1 MYILR
6 YAMTNANTYVKPV
19 DVHAPKRHWMLLHVL
34 FDGGPATEKNESP
47 SSLAIGR
54 WDNNPVLAMRW
65 NGNEDN
71 PIGNP
76 QSRGLPTWFIIPDQH
91 WKAIL
96 ESDAYKSI
104 NADTLTVA
112 RNFLDLKRVYFMSP
126 CPNPSCPNYGGPVLS
141 TFRPNR
147 IEEVLA
153 ELERDEFKLYHIIC
167 DASWKPGSQE
177 KADLVAALEAGWEN
191 HRLHSEIKVTARLL
205 ENGMIEC
212 FWSQRAHG
220 RLQSFSPGGY
230 QVGVAAAPI
239 ERLTPLNRVQFQ
251 SQFKAIGCGASDDQ
265 LDMVMA
271 QLEKSG
277 CAEFWIPQKLGGPV

>member
-1 MYILR
+1 
-6 YAMTNANTYVKPV
+6 MTSDHTYVKPV
-19 DVHAPKRHWMLLHVL
+19 DVHAPKRHWTLLHVL

-65 NGNEDN
+65 NGNDDN

-76 QSRGLPTWFIIPDQH
+76 QSRGLPTWFVIPDQH

-104 NADTLTVA
+104 SADTLTVA

-141 TFRPNR
+141 TFRPNQ

-153 ELERDEFKLYHIIC
+153 ELERNEFELYHIIC
-167 DASWKPGSQE
+167 NASWKPGSQE
-177 KADLVAALEAGWEN
+177 KADLATVLKAGWEN
-191 HRLHSEIKVTARLL
+191 HRLHSEVKVMARLL
-205 ENGMIEC
+205 EDGMIEC
-212 FWSQRAHG
+212 FWSKRADG
-220 RLQSFSPGGY
+220 RLYLYSPGKR
-230 QVGVAAAPI
+230 QVGVAAPSGG
-239 ERLTPLNRVQFQ
+239 LTPIDEVQFQ
-251 SQFKAIGCGASDDQ
+251 SQLKAIGCGASDDQ

-271 QLEKSG
+271 QLRKS
-277 CAEFWIPQKLGGPV
+277 CSAELWIPQSTSKVFTFGRPV